1 VVRGTPRISRMLNDG
16 TEHWSLYGKWSP
28 RAADDDFTV
37 GPGTWEGGF
46 ERDTAIVTGAKGSS
60 PIKGARQ
67 RCLIL
72 KRRGSL
78 TGWPGAVC
86 MFPGEDNDVA
96 DDDTD
101 IDTDTDYDDAL
112 ILSIN
117 I

>member
-1 VVRGTPRISRMLNDG
+1 
-16 TEHWSLYGKWSP
+16 
-28 RAADDDFTV
+28 V

>member
-1 VVRGTPRISRMLNDG
+1 
-16 TEHWSLYGKWSP
+16 
-28 RAADDDFTV
+28 
-37 GPGTWEGGF
+37 
-46 ERDTAIVTGAKGSS
+46 
-60 PIKGARQ
+60 
-67 RCLIL
+67 
-72 KRRGSL
+72 
-78 TGWPGAVC
+78 